1 MRVKVPR
8 SAFRGEP
15 TSAHCQRTKEVYEMM
30 VLTYNHNPDLAYK
43 GGVRDDGEGETEAVE

>member
-1 MRVKVPR
+1 
-8 SAFRGEP
+8 
-15 TSAHCQRTKEVYEMM
+15 MM